1 MCIFICIKGLAIII
15 GVSHLD
21 MSMRVNSYGIFSKLR
36 VLNDVMATCQ
46 HHRSVEPGKGWR
58 QPFPISKAGS
68 WHFFSGCEKIP
79 LICLG
84 YCAMEV
90 PLLPSQQLWQDGR
103 FDGRVLS
110 RQKPSA
116 CSGSYERWWLIFWG
130 WLGMSCLVSY
140 PQCAAM

>member
-68 WHFFSGCEKIP
+68 
-79 LICLG
+79 
-84 YCAMEV
+84 
-90 PLLPSQQLWQDGR
+90 
-103 FDGRVLS
+103 
-110 RQKPSA
+110 
-116 CSGSYERWWLIFWG
+116 
-130 WLGMSCLVSY
+130 
-140 PQCAAM
+140 